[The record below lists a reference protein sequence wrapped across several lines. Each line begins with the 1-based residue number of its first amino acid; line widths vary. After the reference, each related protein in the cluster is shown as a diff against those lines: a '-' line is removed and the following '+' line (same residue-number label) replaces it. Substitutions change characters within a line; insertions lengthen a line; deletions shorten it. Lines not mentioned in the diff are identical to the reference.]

1 MLQIILAV
9 AAGSAVGGTLRYV
22 VALLLPT
29 AVGRWP
35 WPTLLVNLIGCFL
48 LGLLSG
54 WFSRYEP
61 SPALRAFL
69 TIGVCGGFTT
79 FSSFINEDFQ
89 LFRSGQLLSAVAYP
103 AVSFVLG
110 LLLLILGYR
119 LMEGLSFFCLR
130 ASDDM
135 FSSSFYIPFIDFNF
149 LLSPSPIIGSF

>member
-61 SPALRAFL
+61 SPALRSFL

-110 LLLLILGYR
+110 LLLLILCYR
-119 LMEGLSFFCLR
+119 LMEGLSLFF
-130 ASDDM
+130 A
-135 FSSSFYIPFIDFNF
+135 
-149 LLSPSPIIGSF
+149 

>member
-1 MLQIILAV
+1 MVQTILAV
-9 AAGSAVGGTLRYV
+9 AAGSAVGGTLRYG

-29 AVGRWP
+29 SAGRWP
-35 WPTLLVNLIGCFL
+35 WPTLLVNLFGCFL

-119 LMEGLSFFCLR
+119 LMER
-130 ASDDM
+130 
-135 FSSSFYIPFIDFNF
+135 
-149 LLSPSPIIGSF
+149 

>member
-119 LMEGLSFFCLR
+119 LMEGLSLFF
-130 ASDDM
+130 A
-135 FSSSFYIPFIDFNF
+135 
-149 LLSPSPIIGSF
+149 